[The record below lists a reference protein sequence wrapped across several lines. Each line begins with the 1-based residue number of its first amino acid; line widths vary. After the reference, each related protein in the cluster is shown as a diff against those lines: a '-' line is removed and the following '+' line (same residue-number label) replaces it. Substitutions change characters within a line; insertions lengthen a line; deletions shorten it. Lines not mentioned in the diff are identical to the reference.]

1 MPDDAQDIVCLKLC
15 ALSCAQPPLVEDLGK
30 VIAACSLVG
39 RPLKD
44 LPHPDRLILVD
55 FKVFHGLFPLVD
67 AAFLY
72 NPVSIRHE
80 AAGVVSA

>member
-15 ALSCAQPPLVEDLGK
+15 TLSCAQSPLVENLCK
-30 VIAACSLVG
+30 VIAACALVG
-39 RPLKD
+39 RLLKD
-44 LPHPDRLILVD
+44 FPHPDRLVLID
-55 FKVFHGLFPLVD
+55 FKVFHGLFPLVN

-80 AAGVVSA
+80 ATGVVSA